1 MVTTVQKLTLCSLLF
16 PAMALCC
23 VSGAEITLAPP
34 PRPVASTGNTPESE
48 EEANYKRAL
57 LLIRTMEMLRA
68 RYVDSDKVSYG
79 KLFDHAM
86 QGMISALD
94 PYSDY
99 ETPREFTS
107 QQIRRT
113 GELVGIGAMAV
124 KPEGRPVTLIRI
136 LPGTPAEKAGLK
148 PGDQIIAIDGEKI
161 HKLNLTGALK
171 KLRGI
176 SGTTVKLQ
184 IRRNDQVLHPTLVR
198 RKVQTPSVVPGS
210 VRLFHG
216 KIGYLK
222 LTSFTG
228 STPGE
233 VEAALKKLH
242 ALKAEAIIMD
252 LRYNPGGVVDAGV
265 KTASFFLPP
274 GKVVFRAKARDKE
287 SEKKALTRNSAFCDT
302 VTPLLLLTNE
312 YTASC
317 SEILAGA
324 LQDHK
329 RARLLGV
336 RTFGKGTILHVVPVP
351 GGGAVRF
358 AAAHY
363 VTPGGRVIEKKG
375 LIPDIE
381 VRLPSRAVMILSG
394 QSLRYPGMI
403 RPPHRGAVEDLQL
416 RRAVGLLMRE
426 LKNKAVSP

>member
-16 PAMALCC
+16 PAMILCC

-34 PRPVASTGNTPESE
+34 PKPVASAGSFPAGD
-48 EEANYKRAL
+48 EAENYKRAL
-57 LLIRTMEMLRA
+57 LLVRTMEMLRA

-99 ETPREFTS
+99 ETPREFS
-107 QQIRRT
+107 RQQIRRT

-136 LPGTPAEKAGLK
+136 LPGTPAERSGLK
-148 PGDQIIAIDGEKI
+148 PGDQIVAIDGEKI

-171 KLRGI
+171 KLRGLP
-176 SGTTVKLQ
+176 GTTVKLQ
-184 IRRNDQVLHPTLVR
+184 IRRNEQDLQLTLIR

-210 VRLFHG
+210 VRLIHG

-222 LTSFTG
+222 LTSFTAV
-228 STPGE
+228 TPRE

-242 ALKAEAIIMD
+242 ALKAQAIIVD
-252 LRYNPGGVVDAGV
+252 LRYNPGGSVDAGV

-274 GKVVFRAKARDKE
+274 GKVVFRAKARNKE
-287 SEKKALTRNSAFCDT
+287 SEKTILSRNSAFCDT

-351 GGGAVRF
+351 GGGAVRY

-375 LIPDIE
+375 LIPDME
-381 VRLPSRAVMILSG
+381 VRLPARDVMLLSA

-403 RPPHRGAVEDLQL
+403 LPPHRGAVEDLQL
-416 RRAVGLLMRE
+416 RRAVEILTHE
-426 LKNKAVSP
+426 SKNKAVCP